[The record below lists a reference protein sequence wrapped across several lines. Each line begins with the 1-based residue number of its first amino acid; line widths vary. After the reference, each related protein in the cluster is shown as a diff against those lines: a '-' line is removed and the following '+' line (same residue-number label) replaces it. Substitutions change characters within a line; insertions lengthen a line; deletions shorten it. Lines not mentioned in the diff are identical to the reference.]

1 MNLFTINVTS
11 ANIIDVHIVLMN
23 DCELFGVDV
32 FIAKKYD
39 GFNFISFF
47 ICSTRFN
54 SKKFVENYLNT
65 PGIVVYTKC

>member
-39 GFNFISFF
+39 GFNFISFL
-47 ICSTRFN
+47 
-54 SKKFVENYLNT
+54 FVLPVLTVRNLQKT
-65 PGIVVYTKC
+65 T